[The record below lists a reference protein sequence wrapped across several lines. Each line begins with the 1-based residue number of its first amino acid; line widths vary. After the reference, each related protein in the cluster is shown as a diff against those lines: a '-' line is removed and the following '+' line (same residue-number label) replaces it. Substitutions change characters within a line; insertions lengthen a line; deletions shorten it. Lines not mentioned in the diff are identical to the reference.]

1 MKGTEKQIKWAED
14 IIESARGTIKANIE
28 NIKAQQEKYNCKWR
42 QDELEAFELCSKS
55 LEELLSKVTEASQVI
70 NMRHKISSHAI
81 IEMVQEY
88 LYVTKNRKQR
98 EKREKREGAK

>member
-42 QDELEAFELCSKS
+42 QDELEAFELCGKS
-55 LEELLSKVTEASQVI
+55 LEELLDKVTEASQVI
-70 NMRHKISSHAI
+70 DMRHKISSHAI
-81 IEMVQEY
+81 IEMVHEY
-88 LYVTKNRKQR
+88 VNVMKNKKQR
-98 EKREKREGAK
+98 EQKVGNK